1 MASSGRA
8 HEIGSAYE
16 MGSRRAMMVCRVIA
30 GRVKEAAA
38 EEEEEM
44 GGFDSLAD
52 DGANLEELF
61 VGNPKAILPCF
72 VVIYRVLG

>member
-1 MASSGRA
+1 
-8 HEIGSAYE
+8 
-16 MGSRRAMMVCRVIA
+16 MVCRVIA